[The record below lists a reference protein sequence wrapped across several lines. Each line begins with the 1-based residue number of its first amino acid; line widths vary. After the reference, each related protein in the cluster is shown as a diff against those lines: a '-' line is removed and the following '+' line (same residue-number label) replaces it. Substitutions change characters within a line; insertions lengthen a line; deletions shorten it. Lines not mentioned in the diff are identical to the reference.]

1 MKKLFIQILAVVVLV
16 VSLTGCQAPYVN
28 QSAYSAGG
36 GRGVVSAPRQTRFN
50 SADVFRNQ
58 PVQPTAAA
66 CSNPTVWGATASTAY
81 WINDMR
87 NGTACV
93 QPVSPNEPV
102 LVDRA
107 NGWAWRPRCGNR
119 VVPYTPP
126 QEEEVAT
133 GAGITQNVTVV
144 QGPNPCVETAA
155 CIIGAFIP
163 RVNVNFIPARNGYS
177 GGYSSGYSGG
187 YRQQSHRQYYPQP
200 RHRRPP
206 SVVYDRCGRPVMV
219 RGY

>member
-1 MKKLFIQILAVVVLV
+1 MKKLFIQISVIVMLV
-16 VSLTGCQAPYVN
+16 AGLTGCQTTAYVDR
-28 QSAYSAGG
+28 SAYSAGG

-50 SADVFRNQ
+50 SAEVFRNQ

-66 CSNPTVWGATASTAY
+66 WSNPTIWGATASTAY
-81 WINDMR
+81 WYNDMR

-107 NGWAWRPRCGNR
+107 NGWIWRPKCGNS
-119 VVPYTPP
+119 VAPYTPP
-126 QEEEVAT
+126 QEEVVAT
-133 GAGITQNVTVV
+133 SAVVPQDVTVV
-144 QGPNPCVETAA
+144 QGPNPCVETIA

-163 RVNVNFIPARNGYS
+163 RIDVNFVPARNGYS
-177 GGYSSGYSGG
+177 GGYCGG

-200 RHRRPP
+200 QRYCPP
-206 SVVYDRCGRPVMV
+206 PVRYDRCGRPVRVV
-219 RGY
+219 RGYY

>member
-1 MKKLFIQILAVVVLV
+1 MKKLFIQILVVAVLV
-16 VSLTGCQAPYVN
+16 AGLTGCQTYVGP
-28 QSAYSAGG
+28 SAYSTGG
-36 GRGVVSAPRQTRFN
+36 GRGTVSAPRQTRFN
-50 SADVFRNQ
+50 SAEVFRNQ

-66 CSNPTVWGATASTAY
+66 LANPTVWGATASTAY

-102 LVDRA
+102 LFDRA
-107 NGWAWRPRCGNR
+107 NGWMWRPGCGNR
-119 VVPYTPP
+119 VAPSP

-133 GAGITQNVTVV
+133 SAGITQNMTVV
-144 QGPNPCVETAA
+144 QGPNPCVETVA

-163 RVNVNFIPARNGYS
+163 RIDVNFVPAGNGYS
-177 GGYSSGYSGG
+177 GGYCGG
-187 YRQQSHRQYYPQP
+187 YRQQQLRRQYYPQP
-200 RHRRPP
+200 RHCRTP
-206 SVVYDRCGRPVMV
+206 SVVYDRCGRPVVV